1 MKVIININDLIELK
15 EIYRKFENVEI
26 GGTLIGYRS
35 EDEYIITNIIYDNY
49 IGENLKKYSYIRN
62 IENLKDKMISC
73 INSNKG
79 IDYIGEWHTHPN
91 NKSIYSKTD
100 EKTMENLVEDFN
112 ELLLLI
118 CGIDE
123 VSAYIFKKNNFVKK
137 LVIEERE
144 NDSE

>member
-1 MKVIININDLIELK
+1 MKVIINRSDFILIKELYK
-15 EIYRKFENVEI
+15 KFKNVEI
-26 GGTLIGYRS
+26 GGTLIGYKS
-35 EDEYIITNIIYDNY
+35 EEKYIITNIIYDDY
-49 IGENLKKYSYIRN
+49 IEEKLKKYSYSRN
-62 IENLKDKMISC
+62 IENIKYKMISC
-73 INSNKG
+73 INCNKG

-100 EKTMENLVEDFN
+100 EKAMENLVEDFN

-123 VSAYIFKKNNFVKK
+123 ISAYLFKKNIFVKK
-137 LVIEERE
+137 LVIEERG